1 MSKQTSSCTL
11 SQSGGYCEK
20 KQSSTVKVERVM
32 SCAILDEVFTPLY
45 RRYNQAE
52 TASREE
58 ANQKYIWENV
68 YLERGK

>member
-1 MSKQTSSCTL
+1 M
-11 SQSGGYCEK
+11 
-20 KQSSTVKVERVM
+20 KVERVM

-58 ANQKYIWENV
+58 ANQKYIWGNV